1 MIAVIYVTLCAFAI
15 VQTGLYNP
23 AVDLSL
29 VRVGFFCGLK
39 IKLDD
44 SIDKNGSEA
53 RAGIIQ
59 CR

>member
-1 MIAVIYVTLCAFAI
+1 MIAVIYITLCAFAI

-23 AVDLSL
+23 VVGISL
-29 VRVGFFCGLK
+29 VRVSFFGSLK
-39 IKLDD
+39 IKRDD

-53 RAGIIQ
+53 RAAIIQ

>member
-29 VRVGFFCGLK
+29 VRVSFFCCLK

>member
-15 VQTGLYNP
+15 VQTGLYTP
-23 AVDLSL
+23 AVGLSL
-29 VRVGFFCGLK
+29 VRVSFFCGLK

-44 SIDKNGSEA
+44 SIDKNGSEV